1 MKYKI
6 NPRKLA
12 KSPAGVLPFLFAE
25 MEFDDQSQYFSILRP
40 YMLPA
45 TEQERHQEL
54 IAAIKQKRQTMQ
66 CLAERRFDEAI
77 DKIQRNLKNLIKSC
91 SQHE

>member
-25 MEFDDQSQYFSILRP
+25 MEFDDQSKYFEILRP

-45 TEQERHQEL
+45 TEEDRHQEL
-54 IAAIKQKRQTMQ
+54 VAAIRQQRQVMQ
-66 CLAERRFDEAI
+66 CLAERRFDETI
-77 DKIQRNLKNLIKSC
+77 DKIKFRLQNLIESATP
-91 SQHE
+91 